1 MSFTIGVKPKS
12 KPMNRWNSIRHEEL
26 TERLSW
32 LVNLRWLTIVFII
45 LAYLAANLAFNLE
58 IETQPLLVIVIV
70 IAAYNLIF
78 HLYIKSKK
86 TDITAKAGDI
96 AFIQAVLDVLALTAF
111 IHWTSGIENPFIFY
125 FIFHTIITS
134 ILLPKN
140 RSFAQ
145 AFLICILIGLLA
157 LLEYIEVLPHHEIK
171 GFLTAGFY
179 KEPIYVIAVY
189 FTFAS
194 TILIATFIAVSISEN
209 LYKKE
214 LELKKVGKE
223 LEDANLKLLE
233 KDRLKSEYVMMVA
246 HDIKSPLS
254 SVLSMIDAVIEG
266 FAGEIED
273 KVMDMFIRIKHRVG
287 NVHHYVADLL
297 DLSRFRSIQKLN
309 LEDFKIRDVIDESSK
324 FAMPKGE
331 GKHID
336 LMIDAPDEIPMIT
349 ADREQIRYVFINL
362 LANALKYTPDGG
374 KVKVIVRAT
383 PDTINVEVS
392 DTGIGIPKDDIS
404 KIFTE
409 FFRAGNVRD
418 TTKGTGLGLALVRH
432 IIERHNGKIWVLSE
446 LGKGAAFKFVLP
458 IRQISNNQITNSK

>member
-1 MSFTIGVKPKS
+1 
-12 KPMNRWNSIRHEEL
+12 MNKWKSIRHEEL

-32 LVNLRWLTIVFII
+32 LINLRWLTIVFII
-45 LAYLAANLAFNLE
+45 LAFFASTLLFNFE
-58 IETQPLLVIVIV
+58 IETLPLFIIV
-70 IAAYNLIF
+70 IAITVYNALF
-78 HLYIKSKK
+78 HIYIKFKK
-86 TDITAKAGDI
+86 PEFKNRAGDI
-96 AFIQAVLDVLALTAF
+96 AFIQAVLDIFALTAF

-134 ILLPKN
+134 TLLPKN
-140 RSFAQ
+140 RGFAQ
-145 AFLICILIGLLA
+145 AFLICFLIGLLA

-179 KEPIYVIAVY
+179 KNPIYVIAVY

-194 TILIATFIAVSISEN
+194 TILISTFIAVSISEKLN
-209 LYKKE
+209 KKE
-214 LELKKVGKE
+214 TELKKVGKE

-297 DLSRFRSIQKLN
+297 DLSRFRSSKELN
-309 LEDFKIRDVIDESSK
+309 LEGFKIRGVIDEALE

-336 LMIDAPDEIPMIT
+336 LKIDAPDEIPLIT

-374 KVKVIVRAT
+374 RVKVIVRAT

-392 DTGIGIPKDDIS
+392 DTGIGIPKDDIP

-446 LGKGAAFKFVLP
+446 LGKGSTFKFVLP
-458 IRQISNNQITNSK
+458 IRQI

>member
-1 MSFTIGVKPKS
+1 
-12 KPMNRWNSIRHEEL
+12 MNKWESIRHEEL
-26 TERLSW
+26 LERLIW
-32 LVNLRWLTIVFII
+32 LINLRWLTIVFII
-45 LAYLAANLAFNLE
+45 VAYLAANLAFNLE

-78 HLYIKSKK
+78 HLYVKSNKAG
-86 TDITAKAGDI
+86 IAAKAGAI
-96 AFIQAVLDVLALTAF
+96 AFVQAVLDIFALTAF
-111 IHWTSGIENPFIFY
+111 IHFTSGIENPFIFY

-134 ILLPKN
+134 LLLPKN
-140 RSFAQ
+140 KSFAQ
-145 AFLICILIGLLA
+145 AFLICVLIGLLA

-179 KEPIYVIAVY
+179 KNPIYVVAIY

-194 TILIATFIAVSISEN
+194 TILIAAFIAVSISEN
-209 LYKKE
+209 LHKKE
-214 LELKKVGKE
+214 IELKKVGKE
-223 LEDANLKLLE
+223 LEEANLKLLE

-254 SVLSMIDAVIEG
+254 SILSMADAALEG
-266 FAGEIED
+266 FAGE
-273 KVMDMFIRIKHRVG
+273 MDNMVKDMLVRIKQKAG
-287 NVHHYVADLL
+287 NLHHYAMDLL
-297 DLSRFRSIQKLN
+297 DLSRFKSSQKLN
-309 LEDFKIRDVIDESSK
+309 LEDFKIRDVIDEALEFVMS
-324 FAMPKGE
+324 KGE

-336 LMIDAPDEIPMIT
+336 LKIDAPDEIPMIA

-374 KVKVIVRAT
+374 RVKVIVRAT

-392 DTGIGIPKDDIS
+392 DTGIGIPKDDIP

-418 TTKGTGLGLALVRH
+418 TTRGTGLGLALVRH

-446 LGKGAAFKFVLP
+446 LGKGSTFKFVLP
-458 IRQISNNQITNSK
+458 IGLR